1 MNLLRPRSCP
11 CDRPCLSLS
20 LAGLGYTTGF
30 AVPHVRMRISLAF
43 SAVRSIAAVYWASW
57 WPNNAHVRTV
67 PSRPPTRFAMHAY
80 ITGAWRMRARAEL
93 LVVTPPRLAAGR
105 PACALALHVDVV
117 TVTGMQ
123 APGRP
128 CAPVPVMDAH
138 GARDDARAGV
148 VGSLIVCVVLVPGRG
163 QACLTAS
170 S

>member
-105 PACALALHVDVV
+105 PACLRA
-117 TVTGMQ
+117 
-123 APGRP
+123 
-128 CAPVPVMDAH
+128 CI
-138 GARDDARAGV
+138 AR
-148 VGSLIVCVVLVPGRG
+148 GRG
-163 QACLTAS
+163 HGHGHAGSRPAMRSSPRHGRARRTRRRPRRRCWILNCVRCACARSRAS
-170 S
+170 LPDC